1 MLYMQMEDQYLEK
14 GGNWKIKWKKYE
26 RKKNVNF
33 ANVQFQKKDR
43 KIKNTIFV
51 GWWMRTEAGLW
62 DC

>member
-26 RKKNVNF
+26 RKKNENF
-33 ANVQFQKKDR
+33 ANVQFQKKDM